1 MKKLI
6 FSLCAL
12 MFVVLSGVA
21 FTGCSNKIDSIAIK
35 EGIIKTEYYVGE
47 SFNPDGSVLIAKSG
61 NKYFEVALTDKDVKI
76 ENFSTKQVVENAVA
90 KITYKG
96 KSTEF
101 TYSVSLRQG
110 LDFSL
115 TGGTYTYDKTIH
127 DVNLSGVMDGATV
140 TKTYVEMG
148 QEKAFEGA
156 VNAGTYVVRVTV
168 TKDGYEPVTKSCEIK
183 IEPKTVTASIVMADG
198 DYVYNGNAYEVNA
211 VVNGVLDGDNVQA
224 YVGGDETGVYA
235 GVYSAYIAGLK
246 SVGDAKNYYLDITQT
261 PTENNPFVWVIRKA
275 TAPSVTNEDV
285 NFKNEVSTYNGQI
298 QTISPANPIIFNK
311 NTQIE
316 ESSIAEIYQYS
327 NEATTYSSQN
337 GVSQVGTYKVYLTY
351 KFKNYEDIVLTA
363 NFTINPIILDLDW
376 NNAEGL
382 IYNKSAHTI
391 LATLNTSDVVEGDN
405 VELIYSNNV
414 QTDAG
419 KYVASVS
426 LNNLNYV
433 LPQEKCTFEYEIAK
447 ATIDISGLTLT
458 NLNATYDGTAKEVQ
472 LEGILPDGIISHSI
486 TYNGSSIVPVE
497 AGEYTVL
504 VTFEIDEKNYIAPN
518 SITDTLIIEEILT
531 EAKFAESYISPSFN
545 FLDIYEISNGEYD
558 LTDNSTYETYSV
570 TVIVENNSVRVESEG
585 NIIEISD
592 IIVKAGIIE
601 SFVYNGETYSKA
613 V

>member
-76 ENFSTKQVVENAVA
+76 ENFSTEQIVENAVA

-127 DVNLSGVMDGATV
+127 DVNLSGVMDGATI

-382 IYNKSAHTI
+382 TYNKSAHTI

-472 LEGILPDGIISHSI
+472 LEGILPDGIISYSI

-504 VTFEIDEKNYIAPN
+504 VSFEIDEKNYIAPN

-545 FLDIYEISNGEYD
+545 FLYIYEISNGEYD

>member
-76 ENFSTKQVVENAVA
+76 ENFSTEQVVENAVA

-298 QTISPANPIIFNK
+298 QTIRPANPIILNK

-382 IYNKSAHTI
+382 TYNKSAHTI

-405 VELIYSNNV
+405 VEDI
-414 QTDAG
+414 
-419 KYVASVS
+419 K
-426 LNNLNYV
+426 
-433 LPQEKCTFEYEIAK
+433 EK
-447 ATIDISGLTLT
+447 
-458 NLNATYDGTAKEVQ
+458 
-472 LEGILPDGIISHSI
+472 
-486 TYNGSSIVPVE
+486 
-497 AGEYTVL
+497 
-504 VTFEIDEKNYIAPN
+504 
-518 SITDTLIIEEILT
+518 T
-531 EAKFAESYISPSFN
+531 EALQKASYKLAEELYKQNPQGAGANPGSGPEQNGQTGGDN
-545 FLDIYEISNGEYD
+545 FRQSNSGSADDVDYEVVD
-558 LTDNSTYETYSV
+558 D
-570 TVIVENNSVRVESEG
+570 
-585 NIIEISD
+585 D
-592 IIVKAGIIE
+592 K
-601 SFVYNGETYSKA
+601 
-613 V
+613 